1 VYLHRFFDVNT
12 EPYIF
17 LVDEAHNLPD
27 RARSMYSAE
36 LDKATVLHLQRIL
49 KPPAWAGQKLSP
61 INKLLLEKRKTL
73 QAEG

>member
-1 VYLHRFFDVNT
+1 MPSIRVSICTAFLTSPT

-36 LDKATVLHLQRIL
+36 LDKKTVLHLQR
-49 KPPAWAGQKLSP
+49 AETAFACAG
-61 INKLLLEKRKTL
+61 EK
-73 QAEG
+73 AERHQ